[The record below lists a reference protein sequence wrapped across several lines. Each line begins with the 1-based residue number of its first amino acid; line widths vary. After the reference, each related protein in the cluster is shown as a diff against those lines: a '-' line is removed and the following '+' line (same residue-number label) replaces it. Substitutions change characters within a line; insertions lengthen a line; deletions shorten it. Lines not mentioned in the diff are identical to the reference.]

1 MTLNMATTFE
11 TLQTIITE
19 TFDKDLT
26 TNITT
31 ITPETTLAELNI
43 ESLEMFDLIFAVEDA
58 FDISVPN
65 DQLDITTVQDII
77 NLVERLCVKQGKI

>member
-1 MTLNMATTFE
+1 MATTFKR
-11 TLQTIITE
+11 LQTIITE

-31 ITPETTLAELNI
+31 ITPESTLAELNI

-65 DQLDITTVQDII
+65 DQLKITTVQDIVD
-77 NLVERLCVKQGKI
+77 LVEHLRVKQGTI

>member
-1 MTLNMATTFE
+1 MATTFE
-11 TLQTIITE
+11 RLQTIITD

-26 TNITT
+26 TNIET
-31 ITPETTLAELNI
+31 INPESTLAELNI

-65 DQLDITTVQDII
+65 DQLKITSVQDIVD
-77 NLVERLCVKQGKI
+77 LVDRLCVEQGKI

>member
-1 MTLNMATTFE
+1 MTLMATTFE
-11 TLQTIITE
+11 RLQTIITE

-26 TNITT
+26 TNIET
-31 ITPETTLAELNI
+31 ITPESTLAELNI

-65 DQLDITTVQDII
+65 DQLKITTVQDIVDLI
-77 NLVERLCVKQGKI
+77 DRLCAKQGKI

>member
-1 MTLNMATTFE
+1 MATTFE
-11 TLQTIITE
+11 VLQTIITE
-19 TFDKDLT
+19 TFDQDLT

-31 ITPETTLAELNI
+31 ITPESTLAELNI

-65 DQLDITTVQDII
+65 DQLKIETVQDIV
-77 NLVERLCVKQGKI
+77 NLVDRLCVEQGKI

>member
-1 MTLNMATTFE
+1 MATIFE
-11 TLQTIITE
+11 TLQAIITE

-26 TNITT
+26 TNVTT

-65 DQLDITTVQDII
+65 DQLDITTVQDIVD
-77 NLVERLCVKQGKI
+77 LVERLGVKQGKI

>member
-1 MTLNMATTFE
+1 MATTFE
-11 TLQTIITE
+11 VLQTIITE
-19 TFDKDLT
+19 TFDQDLT

-31 ITPETTLAELNI
+31 ITPESTLAELNI

-65 DQLDITTVQDII
+65 DQLKIETVQDIV
-77 NLVERLCVKQGKI
+77 NLVDRLCVKLGKI

>member
-1 MTLNMATTFE
+1 MATTFE
-11 TLQTIITE
+11 VLQTIITE
-19 TFDKDLT
+19 TFDQDLT

-31 ITPETTLAELNI
+31 ITPESTLAELNI

-65 DQLDITTVQDII
+65 DQLKIETVQDIV
-77 NLVERLCVKQGKI
+77 NLVDRLCVKQGKI

>member
-1 MTLNMATTFE
+1 MATTFE

>member
-1 MTLNMATTFE
+1 MATTFKR
-11 TLQTIITE
+11 LQTIITE
-19 TFDKDLT
+19 TFDKDFT

-31 ITPETTLAELNI
+31 ITPESTLAELNI

-65 DQLDITTVQDII
+65 DQLKITTVQDIVD
-77 NLVERLCVKQGKI
+77 LVEHLRVKQCTI